1 MITRSLIAALL
12 LTLPL
17 TASGPAAAQEL
28 EEVVF
33 ATNWLAQAEH
43 GGFYQA
49 LADGTYERYGL
60 KVTIVQ
66 GGPSTSNRSRLI
78 AGKADFYM
86 AGNMV
91 QPLLALKEDIPIVE
105 VAAIFQKDPAA
116 LFTHPDAPVETF
128 GDLAKLP
135 TLYIS
140 KDSLVTWGRWM
151 KAAYPGFTDEQI
163 KPYTFNVAP
172 FLADPLSAQQGYVTS
187 EMYNIEQ
194 VGGFRP
200 KAFLLADAGF
210 DGYSTLIETTRET
223 VKTRP
228 DLVQRF
234 VDASI
239 IGWQTY
245 LNGDNSAGNAL
256 IRKENPEMSEGRI
269 AASLAAMREFGMVE
283 SGVALEKGI
292 GCMTD
297 ERQQAFYAT
306 LVESGIADAGLDISK
321 AYTTQFVCKGVGLET
336 P

>member
-1 MITRSLIAALL
+1 MISRTLL
-12 LTLPL
+12 ATLAVAISV
-17 TASGPAAAQEL
+17 TSPAVAEEL
-28 EEVVF
+28 DEVVF

-49 LADGTYERYGL
+49 VADGTYEKYGMR
-60 KVTIVQ
+60 VTIVQ

-116 LFTHPDAPVETF
+116 LFAHPDAPVETF
-128 GDLAKLP
+128 ADLSKLP

-151 KAAYPGFTDEQI
+151 KAAYPGFSDEQI

-172 FLADPLSAQQGYVTS
+172 FLTDPLSAQQGYVTS

-210 DGYSTLIETTRET
+210 DGYSTLIETTREM
-223 VKTRP
+223 VEKKP

-245 LNGDNSAGNAL
+245 LHGDNSAGNAL
-256 IRKENPEMSEGRI
+256 IRKDNPEMSEGRI
-269 AASLAAMREFGMVE
+269 EAAIAALKEFGIVE
-283 SGVALEKGI
+283 SGAALEKGI

-297 ERQQAFYAT
+297 ERQQAFYET
-306 LVESGIADAGLDISK
+306 LVEAGIAEAGLEISK